1 MSSLYRKSD
10 IELVR
15 MVRKCRIKVRMELKR
30 FENEKCK
37 ESWENAK
44 NDSEMWNIHES
55 KRFAHIFC
63 CIVNYKE

>member
-37 ESWENAK
+37 ES
-44 NDSEMWNIHES
+44 
-55 KRFAHIFC
+55 
-63 CIVNYKE
+63 

>member
-1 MSSLYRKSD
+1 
-10 IELVR
+10 
-15 MVRKCRIKVRMELKR
+15 MELKR

-44 NDSEMWNIHES
+44 NDSEMGNIHES